1 MKYSDLFENRKEEFE
16 DDLTKDTMDILVLYQ
31 VAGANKTNI
40 NNIIDELNKLEYSV
54 DIDTITDVVEQ
65 LGFSVDG
72 DKIIFSDDDEEMELT
87 DEDEYDEVDSMAQ
100 KATDKRLKD

>member
-16 DDLTKDTMDILVLYQ
+16 DDLTRDTMDILVLYQ

-54 DIDTITDVVEQ
+54 DIETITEVVEQ
-65 LGFSVDG
+65 LGFTVDG
-72 DKIIFSDDDEEMELT
+72 DKIVFSDDEEELELT